1 MKTNGETELPMI
13 SVLMGVLNCE
23 STLDESIR
31 SVLSQ
36 TESRWE
42 LIVCDDG
49 STDGTADVIRAWAEK
64 YPGQIVFLQNDRNY
78 GLSHT
83 LNRCLEQARGE
94 YIARMDGDDRC
105 AAERFAKELASLE
118 ANPEIAIVST
128 DMECFDENG
137 TWGLRQYPT
146 DPQPAELVHG
156 TPFCHAACMVRT
168 AAIRDAGGYSEAE
181 DRARVEDYD
190 LWVRMYAKGYR
201 GHNIHE
207 PLYSMRDDRDAAGR
221 RLWKYRVNEARVRL
235 SAVRLLGLPKSKA
248 VYALRPLILGLLPMG
263 VYRFLHNRKLRK
275 ESA

>member
-64 YPGQIVFLQNDRNY
+64 YPGQIIFLQNDRNY

-105 AAERFAKELASLE
+105 AADRFAKELASLE

-146 DPQPAELVHG
+146 DPQPADLVHG
-156 TPFCHAACMVRT
+156 TPFCHAACMART
-168 AAIRDAGGYSEAE
+168 AAIREVGGYSEAE

-207 PLYSMRDDRDAAGR
+207 PLYAMRDDRDAAGR

-235 SAVRLLGLPKSKA
+235 EAVRLLGLPKSKA
-248 VYALRPLILGLLPMG
+248 VCALRPLLLGLLPMG